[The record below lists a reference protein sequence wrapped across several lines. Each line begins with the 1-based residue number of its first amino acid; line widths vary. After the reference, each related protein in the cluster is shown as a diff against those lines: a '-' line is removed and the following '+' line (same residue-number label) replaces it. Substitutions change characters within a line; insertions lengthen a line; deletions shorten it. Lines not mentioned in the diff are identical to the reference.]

1 MGRALLGV
9 AGRPVG
15 HSRSPAMHNAAL
27 AEMGLDWLYV
37 PLPLPERLF
46 GPVVAALGRSGFRG
60 LNVTVPHKL
69 AALELADRRS
79 PAATAIGAANTLTLA
94 DGGVHAENTDAA
106 GFLDALEE
114 DPRGMRALVLGAGGA
129 ARAVAWALSGAG
141 ADVAVLNRT
150 PERSEALARDL
161 GVRHARAPEP
171 ADLLVNC
178 TTVGLGA
185 ADDALAALGVEAME
199 PPAIAVDL
207 VYGDAPSTLL
217 AWAERGGARVVDGLE
232 VLVRQGALSLERW
245 TGARPSLA
253 TMRRAARHG

>member
-1 MGRALLGV
+1 M
-9 AGRPVG
+9 
-15 HSRSPAMHNAAL
+15 
-27 AEMGLDWLYV
+27 
-37 PLPLPERLF
+37 
-46 GPVVAALGRSGFRG
+46 
-60 LNVTVPHKL
+60 
-69 AALELADRRS
+69 
-79 PAATAIGAANTLTLA
+79 
-94 DGGVHAENTDAA
+94 HAENTDAA
-106 GFLDALEE
+106 GFLDALGE

-217 AWAERGGARVVDGLE
+217 AWAERGGARVVDGLG
-232 VLVRQGALSLERW
+232 GAGSPGR
-245 TGARPSLA
+245 AQPRA
-253 TMRRAARHG
+253 VDRRAPVPGDDEAGGTARVMLLRAAADMWGDGSVSANPPRPRWRSACADGVLRHLGRA